1 VSRHQSLRWTW
12 SELDAE
18 VDSVA
23 SGLLRL
29 GIGKGDRVGIWAP
42 NRAEWAVIQ
51 FATARIGAI
60 LVTINPAYRT
70 SEVEYALNKVGCRP
84 LVLAPRFKSSDYV
97 AMLREL
103 GPQRL
108 PMLAPWRRWVRRT
121 SGLPAV
127 GRAACGARQGRARRP
142 IPAADRQRSD
152 QHPVHQRHHRLSKGA
167 TPTHRNILNN
177 GTSVRAPWGWASR
190 TGCASPCR
198 STTAWHGAGSGRHQW
213 RGDGLSRR
221 GVRSA
226 PRAGSVQRKGAP
238 GCTACRP
245 CSSACSPAGRRDYDV
260 STLRTGIMAGSPC
273 PVR

>member
-70 SEVEYALNKVGCRP
+70 SEVEYALNKVGCRL

-108 PMLAPWRRWVRRT
+108 PMLEHMVALGEETFAGFLPWDA
-121 SGLPAV
+121 L
-127 GRAACGARQGRARRP
+127 RAAPDKAGWHRPIPCLTGTIRSTSSSPAAPPAFPRARR
-142 IPAADRQRSD
+142 
-152 QHPVHQRHHRLSKGA
+152 
-167 TPTHRNILNN
+167 
-177 GTSVRAPWGWASR
+177 
-190 TGCASPCR
+190 
-198 STTAWHGAGSGRHQW
+198 
-213 RGDGLSRR
+213 
-221 GVRSA
+221 
-226 PRAGSVQRKGAP
+226 
-238 GCTACRP
+238 
-245 CSSACSPAGRRDYDV
+245 
-260 STLRTGIMAGSPC
+260 
-273 PVR
+273 